1 MSQQV
6 TNNYGIGF
14 LPLLAIVFIVLK
26 LTGIITWSWFW
37 VLSPIIA
44 IVVLWLIV
52 FFGLLAYAVYR
63 DSQRRR

>member
-26 LTGIITWSWFW
+26 LTGVIAWSWLW

-44 IVVLWLIV
+44 IVAIWLVV
-52 FFGLLAYAVYR
+52 FFGLLAFAAYVDYNKR
-63 DSQRRR
+63 K